1 MIKKKILCIIPARG
15 GSKSIRHKNL
25 LKLGKFTLLEHTIKF
40 AKLFKKIDEIVLSS
54 DSQKILKK
62 GKKYKIKCIKRSK
75 KNSLDFSL
83 VADTIH
89 EVLRHYNKRDIYFE
103 NIILLEPTFPFRKK
117 YHLNKCLNAVVNN
130 GYDSSATFSKSSVHP
145 WKLWNIKKKKTL
157 PFNKNN
163 SPWKPKQF
171 LSQVYKLTGSVYVIS
186 TKKFKSN
193 LKKLL
198 FGKIKPIIC
207 NEEEHFIDIDQL
219 KDYRIAKLL
228 FKNENKRY

>member
-1 MIKKKILCIIPARG
+1 M
-15 GSKSIRHKNL
+15 
-25 LKLGKFTLLEHTIKF
+25 
-40 AKLFKKIDEIVLSS
+40 
-54 DSQKILKK
+54 
-62 GKKYKIKCIKRSK
+62 
-75 KNSLDFSL
+75 
-83 VADTIH
+83 
-89 EVLRHYNKRDIYFE
+89 
-103 NIILLEPTFPFRKK
+103 
-117 YHLNKCLNAVVNN
+117 NN

-157 PFNKNN
+157 PFNKNK